1 MELIIFLGGF
11 VVGSIST
18 IAIAVCIAGGD
29 DY

>member
-11 VVGSIST
+11 VVGGIST